1 MNARNLI
8 TIVSMMVLVGTE
20 VFAVAIAAG
29 WAIAGLF
36 DLGDTVGHGLM
47 ALFSL
52 FAAWI
57 MLQLWQRA
65 TSIEPLRAAPGAVR
79 R

>member
-1 MNARNLI
+1 MNTRNLI

-29 WAIAGLF
+29 WALAGLF
-36 DLGDTVGHGLM
+36 DLGDTVGHVLM
-47 ALFSL
+47 GVFSL
-52 FAAWI
+52 VAAWV
-57 MLQLWQRA
+57 MLQLWRRA
-65 TSIEPLRAAPGAVR
+65 TSIEPLRAAPAATR

>member
-8 TIVSMMVLVGTE
+8 TILSMMVLVGTE

-36 DLGDTVGHGLM
+36 ELGDTVGHVLM
-47 ALFSL
+47 GLFSVL
-52 FAAWI
+52 AAWI

-65 TSIEPLRAAPGAVR
+65 TSIEPLRAAPPAAR